1 MILESQIVPGS
12 AFADEYQF
20 SSDDPKVREN

>member
-1 MILESQIVPGS
+1 MFLESQIVPGL

>member
-1 MILESQIVPGS
+1 MNLETQIVPGS

-20 SSDDPKVREN
+20 SSDDPKIRQN